1 MPVWLGVPGMLLL
14 DLQSNVKTK
23 PPRAPLSSR
32 VEREKPGTQHRLFV
46 GSGPAGCAPFR
57 EPGRLLTGQGCLKCL
72 GPRPVHSPPPPQGQF
87 PANLRPL
94 CEPSHVGRGRLP
106 KTVFEHLLFP
116 REASLKVT
124 FEGRLGGWRRK
135 RGASRGG
142 LKALVAETLE
152 DEIAGESPGAM
163 LSSTQRSEVAST
175 TPCSSL
181 C

>member
-1 MPVWLGVPGMLLL
+1 MF
-14 DLQSNVKTK
+14 
-23 PPRAPLSSR
+23 A
-32 VEREKPGTQHRLFV
+32 
-46 GSGPAGCAPFR
+46 GSGPAGCAPFW
-57 EPGRLLTGQGCLKCL
+57 EPGRLLKGQGCLKCP
-72 GPRPVHSPPPPQGQF
+72 GPRPVHSPPPPQGQS

-124 FEGRLGGWRRK
+124 FEGRLGGWRRN

-152 DEIAGESPGAM
+152 EEIARREPWGHALLHSEVRGCFYNTLLLTL
-163 LSSTQRSEVAST
+163 LSLFPEGGSHSRSERVLPWCLQVRSE
-175 TPCSSL
+175 PPL
-181 C
+181 P